1 MNEVV
6 FLNIQFVT
14 HTIRIAVKLF
24 CTPALPVLMRFEA
37 MLQLR
42 RPEGSVTACIVSRSI
57 ICCCN
62 NLKLALSL
70 PAK

>member
-24 CTPALPVLMRFEA
+24 CTPPIAAVFSYSMI
-37 MLQLR
+37 
-42 RPEGSVTACIVSRSI
+42 IVQ
-57 ICCCN
+57 
-62 NLKLALSL
+62 
-70 PAK
+70 

>member
-1 MNEVV
+1 MNDVV

-37 MLQLR
+37 MQPHGVFKHAHLGIVPKL
-42 RPEGSVTACIVSRSI
+42 PSHKVGKSIVAVTPPRG
-57 ICCCN
+57 
-62 NLKLALSL
+62 
-70 PAK
+70 